1 MSALPNA
8 ESRHSAFCAAA
19 EAYAVSRRRPR
30 GPAAE
35 LAELF
40 AETAKARE
48 AGQPDEAAE
57 HRLRALADGFEVGP
71 VGHRGLFRAYPVPRT
86 KKRRLDT

>member
-1 MSALPNA
+1 M
-8 ESRHSAFCAAA
+8 R
-19 EAYAVSRRRPR
+19 RRRPT

-57 HRLRALADGFEVGP
+57 RRLRALADGFAVGT
-71 VGHRGLFRAYPVPRT
+71 VGHRQLYRAYPRSDTRP
-86 KKRRLDT
+86 KKRRPDH